1 MIAGWATKV
10 TNCFGCINHE
20 AFPEGASL
28 KGEAERTYVL
38 TMPHLLGAAVAERE
52 NHARTITYPVIAISK

>member
-20 AFPEGASL
+20 EFSEGATL
-28 KGEAERTYVL
+28 KSEAEIHYML

-52 NHARTITYPVIAISK
+52 NHSITITYAVIEISK